1 MASDAIH
8 TIPPPPSSAPRSSRD
23 PQNPLAVMSLASIRV
38 QAVPPSAP
46 PSAPQQMSPV
56 SHRVPMYQPPPTTAR
71 MPSPSTPAAFTTTPS
86 DAPVVM
92 PSVPPGASPS
102 APPSSPASVRYERAF
117 RSWSY
122 SSPPPNELE
131 SGDPEASQGPL
142 TYQVYTP
149 QDIAVAPR
157 MSRVNFPNAPP
168 PPVPLHKRVGMMIT
182 GAAIVLC
189 TAAAVILGVVDDG
202 PKAPRE
208 AGAASNVAPLPA
220 FDPAPVGEPDPAA
233 MTTTTSFIPPV
244 VTIVDDPNAQPAMST
259 PKPKKKKISPDGTA
273 SGSGSVITVSANA
286 NQNAGAAPA
295 PPPNPYAVS
304 KK

>member
-1 MASDAIH
+1 MAPKAPTAPKVQTTASGSIAPVAPRVSSPSIPPPLPPTPSVAPVSSQAASSQAAPRSGPRSAPPPLPPGIAPMASDAIH

-202 PKAPRE
+202 PKAPR
-208 AGAASNVAPLPA
+208 P
-220 FDPAPVGEPDPAA
+220 
-233 MTTTTSFIPPV
+233 
-244 VTIVDDPNAQPAMST
+244 
-259 PKPKKKKISPDGTA
+259 
-273 SGSGSVITVSANA
+273 
-286 NQNAGAAPA
+286 
-295 PPPNPYAVS
+295 
-304 KK
+304 